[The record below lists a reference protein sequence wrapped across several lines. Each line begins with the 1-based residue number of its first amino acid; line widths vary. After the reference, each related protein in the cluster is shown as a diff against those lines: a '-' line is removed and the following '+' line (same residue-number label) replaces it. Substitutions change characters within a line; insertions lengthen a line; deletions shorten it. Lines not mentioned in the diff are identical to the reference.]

1 MKNILSLLVGAVLL
15 AGPVYAQGHGAA
27 GTWDVSFTTPNGPM
41 TVALNLK
48 KDGDKLSG
56 TIVGPQGEVAVEGTQ
71 KDSAVAVNF
80 SVQTPN
86 GAFAIVMNG
95 KQDGDAIAGTM
106 DFGGQ
111 GQAEWT
117 GKRRG
122 GAAVPAA
129 GGAATP
135 SPGQGEKP
143 ADVSGAWAIQI
154 DLGGQAAT
162 PTATFKQDG
171 DKLTGTYSSQVLGE
185 QQLTGTVKGNDITFG
200 FQASFDGNAV
210 KVTYTGKV
218 DKDTMKGS
226 VAFGE
231 MGEGTFTAKKK

>member
-1 MKNILSLLVGAVLL
+1 MKNILSLLIGAVLL
-15 AGPVYAQGHGAA
+15 AGPVHAQGDGAA

-41 TVALNLK
+41 SVALTLK

-56 TIVGPQGEVAVEGTQ
+56 TIAGPQGEVAVEGTQ
-71 KDSAVAVNF
+71 KDNAVVVNF

-86 GAFAIVMNG
+86 GAFVIAMNG

-106 DFGGQ
+106 NFGQ

-122 GAAVPAA
+122 GAAAPA
-129 GGAATP
+129 GEAAAAVA
-135 SPGQGEKP
+135 QGDKP
-143 ADVSGAWAIQI
+143 ADVSGAWAIQLDI
-154 DLGGQAAT
+154 GGQTVT
-162 PTATFKQDG
+162 PTVTLKQDG
-171 DKLTGTYSSQVLGE
+171 EKLSGTYSSQVLGE
-185 QQLTGTVKGNDITFG
+185 QQVTGTVKGNDVTFG

-226 VAFGE
+226 VAFGD

>member
-1 MKNILSLLVGAVLL
+1 MGAVLL
-15 AGPVYAQGHGAA
+15 AGPVHAQGNSAA
-27 GTWDVSFTTPNGPM
+27 GTWDVSLTTPNGPM
-41 TVALNLK
+41 SVALTLK
-48 KDGDKLSG
+48 KDGAKLSG
-56 TIVGPQGEVAVEGTQ
+56 SIAGPQGEVAVEGTQ
-71 KDSAVAVNF
+71 KDKAVVVSF

-95 KQDGDAIAGTM
+95 NQDGDAIGGTM

-122 GAAVPAA
+122 GAAASAGGPAA
-129 GGAATP
+129 A
-135 SPGQGEKP
+135 PGQGDKP
-143 ADVSGAWAIQI
+143 ADVSGTWAIQLDI
-154 DLGGQAAT
+154 GGQTVT
-162 PTATFKQDG
+162 PTVTLKQDG
-171 DKLTGTYSSQVLGE
+171 EKLSGTYSSQVLGE
-185 QQLTGTVKGNDITFG
+185 QQVTGTVKGNDITFG
-200 FQASFDGNAV
+200 FQASLDGNAV

-226 VAFGE
+226 VALGD

>member
-1 MKNILSLLVGAVLL
+1 MKNILTLLVGAVLL
-15 AGPVYAQGHGAA
+15 AGTVHAQGNGAA

-71 KDSAVAVNF
+71 KDNAVAVNF

-122 GAAVPAA
+122 GAASPSGGAPAA
-129 GGAATP
+129 PA
-135 SPGQGEKP
+135 QGEKP
-143 ADVSGAWAIQI
+143 ADVSGAWAMQVDI
-154 DLGGQAAT
+154 GGNVVT
-162 PTATFKQDG
+162 PGLTLKQDG
-171 DKLTGTYSSQVLGE
+171 EKLTGTYSSQMLGE
-185 QQLTGTVKGNDITFG
+185 QPLTGTIKGNDITFG

-226 VAFGE
+226 VAFGDL
-231 MGEGTFTAKKK
+231 GEGTFTGKKK